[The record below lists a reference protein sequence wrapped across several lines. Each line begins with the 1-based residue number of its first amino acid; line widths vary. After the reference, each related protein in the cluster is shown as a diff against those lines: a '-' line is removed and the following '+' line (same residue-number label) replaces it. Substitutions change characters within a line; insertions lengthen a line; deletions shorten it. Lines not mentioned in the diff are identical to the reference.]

1 MNMNLEQYFH
11 KTVHIVDVDD
21 REYIVEARGFTYAKD
36 NGDIGEDSI
45 AVVPAGIE
53 LAESDIKSI
62 EIVES

>member
-1 MNMNLEQYFH
+1 MNLEQYFC
-11 KTVHIVDVDD
+11 KKVRVVSTNGKEYTGEVD
-21 REYIVEARGFTYAKD
+21 AFTYAKD

-45 AVVPAGIE
+45 AIFSAGIE